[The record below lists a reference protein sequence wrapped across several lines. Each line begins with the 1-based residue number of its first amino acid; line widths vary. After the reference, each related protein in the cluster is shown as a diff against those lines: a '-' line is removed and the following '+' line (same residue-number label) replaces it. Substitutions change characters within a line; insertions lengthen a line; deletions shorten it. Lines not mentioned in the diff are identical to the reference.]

1 MLNQILTYLVV
12 ALVLISSVGC
22 APQPKT
28 PLVVFAAGS
37 LINPFRELEI
47 AFEKANP
54 DIDVLAEYHGS
65 IQVIRH
71 ATDLHEPID
80 VIATA
85 DHALIPALMYSTTPP
100 ESNTQYAN
108 WYALFATNKL
118 GLAYT
123 EGSRYADEI
132 NAGNWF
138 DILLKPG
145 VRVGIADPRFDAS
158 GYRTLMVY
166 KLAEEYYGRADL
178 FDTMFADQFKLPIQ
192 AESGGN
198 VSVIRVP
205 EVLEMQPDS
214 RVVIRGSSVQ
224 LLALLE
230 SGDLDYAF
238 EYESVIHQHN
248 LNLVALPDEL
258 NLGNGSENPNYSRVT
273 VILDFQRFQSV
284 KPEFTGE
291 QIGYGVTIPSNAPHP
306 DAAIR
311 FIQFLLS
318 KDGREIMQANFHP
331 MYDPVGVDGYDRM
344 PEPLQTNTRPK

>member
-1 MLNQILTYLVV
+1 MLNQILISFV
-12 ALVLISSVGC
+12 AVLVLISSVGC

-37 LINPFRELEI
+37 LINPFQDMEI

-71 ATDLHEPID
+71 ATDLHKPID
-80 VIATA
+80 VIASA
-85 DHALIPALMYSTTPP
+85 DHSLIPALMYVATPP
-100 ESNTQYAN
+100 ESNTPYAN

-118 GLAYT
+118 GIAYT
-123 EGSRYADEI
+123 EDSRYAEEI

-166 KLAEEYYGRADL
+166 KLAEEYYDRPDL
-178 FDTMFADQFKLPIQ
+178 FNSMFDGQFKLPIQ
-192 AESGGN
+192 AESGGD

-205 EVLEMQPDS
+205 EVLEMVPQS

-248 LNLVALPDEL
+248 LKLVALPNSL
-258 NLGNGSENPNYSRVT
+258 NLGNELENPNYGRVT

-284 KPEFTGE
+284 KPEFVGE
-291 QIGYGVTIPSNAPHP
+291 QIGYGVTIPTNAPHP

-311 FIQFLLS
+311 FLQFLLS
-318 KDGREIMQANFHP
+318 KEGRDIMEANSHP
-331 MYDPVGVDGYDRM
+331 MYDPVLVDGYDQV
-344 PEPLQTNTRPK
+344 PVSLQNITRPK